1 MSIQQGF
8 SSLYPFSQK
17 RFGSLIFLCAWGFGI
32 WNNFSQHLAALW
44 NNKPI
49 PDITLN
55 PHSPQSNSE
64 NSFSLSDPWA
74 LASSLHKIFTPLHFL
89 ACNRHHPESPCLAG
103 LLQAEFP
110 LGLHL
115 GPGNA
120 HSYRPA
126 PTSLCIWT
134 APAFTDLF
142 LHLFQLLFFS
152 RISVLNNL
160 EYAILITW

>member
-17 RFGSLIFLCAWGFGI
+17 CFGSLIFLCAWGFGI
-32 WNNFSQHLAALW
+32 WNKFSQHLAALW
-44 NNKPI
+44 SNTPI

-55 PHSPQSNSE
+55 PHSLQPNAES
-64 NSFSLSDPWA
+64 SFSLSDPWA
-74 LASSLHKIFTPLHFL
+74 LASTLHKIFSPLRFL
-89 ACNRHHPESPCLAG
+89 ACNRHHPESLCLAG
-103 LLQAEFP
+103 LLQAEF
-110 LGLHL
+110 LLVLHL

-120 HSYRPA
+120 LSYRPA
-126 PTSLCIWT
+126 PASLRIWT
-134 APAFTDLF
+134 APAFTALV
-142 LHLFQLLFFS
+142 LHLFKLLFFS